1 MPEGCYYMKA
11 LTFFYRLLIQS
22 ISEKYQERESLA
34 DLADENNTPSNSRQ
48 LSTVSPKTLAIH

>member
-1 MPEGCYYMKA
+1 MKA